1 MRIIIYQSYIRMPSL
16 HIFTNFHELARK
28 RQKITR
34 GKIGWIQGM
43 DRRHPASHKAT
54 PGQTD
59 DGRQRARDN
68 SMGGK
73 EGWTGR
79 FGVAGH

>member
-1 MRIIIYQSYIRMPSL
+1 M
-16 HIFTNFHELARK
+16 
-28 RQKITR
+28 
-34 GKIGWIQGM
+34 GWIGGM

-59 DGRQRARDN
+59 DGRRRARDN
-68 SMGGK
+68 STGGK